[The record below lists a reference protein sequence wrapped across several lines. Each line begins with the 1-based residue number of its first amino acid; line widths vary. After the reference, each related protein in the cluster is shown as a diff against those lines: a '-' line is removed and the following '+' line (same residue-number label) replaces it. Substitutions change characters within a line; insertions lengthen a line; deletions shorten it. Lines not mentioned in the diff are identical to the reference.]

1 MMKDSWLV
9 RAGAVCCLLAGVATA
24 DIAVTYTVNT
34 GAERRAISPY
44 VDGSDFLHVAADWR
58 R

>member
-9 RAGAVCCLLAGVATA
+9 RAGAVCCLLAGATA
-24 DIAVTYTVNT
+24 DIAVTYMVNT
-34 GAERRAISPY
+34 GAERGAISPY